1 MSRTAGNPF
10 YITELVRL
18 IRSEHRRRPLTAGA
32 VQAYDVPSGV
42 SDLLWRRVG
51 RLPDDTQS
59 LLTLAAVAGRDL
71 EPTVLER
78 VTGLD
83 PEHLLLDLEPA
94 IAAGLVAAAE
104 AGWGFRFRHPLIHES
119 LYAGVG
125 RLERARLHARVA
137 AALEDTSSA
146 SAADVVQLA
155 HHYL

>member
-1 MSRTAGNPF
+1 MLAG
-10 YITELVRL
+10 EL
-18 IRSEHRRRPLTAGA
+18 G
-32 VQAYDVPSGV
+32 
-42 SDLLWRRVG
+42 
-51 RLPDDTQS
+51 
-59 LLTLAAVAGRDL
+59 L
-71 EPTVLER
+71 EPGAELRRLESAVLAQDPALDWQPASGAAPAPPLER

-125 RLERARLHARVA
+125 RLERARLRARVA

-146 SAADVVQLA
+146 SVADVVQLA